1 MVAVC
6 AAPDLAAV
14 LVAGGVHVLLCGT
27 DGASLATTI
36 VSLRRTAT
44 RQMAPAAAAMV
55 APPDAPSD
63 TATDVPTDT
72 PTDAAM
78 VAPPAVTD
86 APTDVPT
93 DAPTDVPTSTHS
105 PTEAT
110 AGRIAVLVG
119 DLGQPEVEAAA
130 RAMARELF
138 GAEPVTVRTESEA
151 RQLLTGADRLEQ
163 ARSGTFEP
171 PFDSW
176 SNPTP

>member
-1 MVAVC
+1 
-6 AAPDLAAV
+6 
-14 LVAGGVHVLLCGT
+14 
-27 DGASLATTI
+27 
-36 VSLRRTAT
+36 
-44 RQMAPAAAAMV
+44 
-55 APPDAPSD
+55 
-63 TATDVPTDT
+63 
-72 PTDAAM
+72 
-78 VAPPAVTD
+78 
-86 APTDVPT
+86 
-93 DAPTDVPTSTHS
+93 
-105 PTEAT
+105 
-110 AGRIAVLVG
+110 GRIAVLVG

>member
-6 AAPDLAAV
+6 AAPDLAAA

-27 DGASLATTI
+27 DGASLATTVI
-36 VSLRRTAT
+36 SLRRTAT
-44 RQMAPAAAAMV
+44 RQMAPAAAA
-55 APPDAPSD
+55 
-63 TATDVPTDT
+63 TDT

-78 VAPPAVTD
+78 VAPPAETD
-86 APTDVPT
+86 APR
-93 DAPTDVPTSTHS
+93 DAPSDAPTSTHS

>member
-6 AAPDLAAV
+6 AAPDLAAA
-14 LVAGGVHVLLCGT
+14 LVAGGVHVVLCGT
-27 DGASLATTI
+27 DGASLATTVI
-36 VSLRRTAT
+36 SLRRTAT
-44 RQMAPAAAAMV
+44 RQMAPDAAAMV
-55 APPDAPSD
+55 APTDAPRDAPSD
-63 TATDVPTDT
+63 A
-72 PTDAAM
+72 
-78 VAPPAVTD
+78 
-86 APTDVPT
+86 
-93 DAPTDVPTSTHS
+93 PTSTHS

>member
-6 AAPDLAAV
+6 AAPDLAAI

-27 DGASLATTI
+27 DGASLATTVI
-36 VSLRRTAT
+36 SLRRTAT
-44 RQMAPAAAAMV
+44 VPV
-55 APPDAPSD
+55 A
-63 TATDVPTDT
+63 
-72 PTDAAM
+72 PTDASTD
-78 VAPPAVTD
+78 VQTD
-86 APTDVPT
+86 A
-93 DAPTDVPTSTHS
+93 PTSTHS

-138 GAEPVTVRTESEA
+138 GAEPVTVRTQSEA